1 MNFLKNVEGSK
12 ERNIELVMKN
22 EIRDMAILDRI
33 KDIDSEKENNNGCLP
48 HQYISNLIT
57 KTEPIFPWIACHL
70 LNSYYRLLKPN
81 QTQNSE

>member
-33 KDIDSEKENNNGCLP
+33 KDIDSENEGK
-48 HQYISNLIT
+48 IRSKKMSKV
-57 KTEPIFPWIACHL
+57 KT
-70 LNSYYRLLKPN
+70 
-81 QTQNSE
+81 